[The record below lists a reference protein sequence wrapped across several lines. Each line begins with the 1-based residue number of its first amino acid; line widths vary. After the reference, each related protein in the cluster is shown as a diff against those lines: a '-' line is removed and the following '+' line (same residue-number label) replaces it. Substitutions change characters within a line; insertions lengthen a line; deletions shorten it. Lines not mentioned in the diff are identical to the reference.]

1 MRKGIAPALLLSV
14 FGLLVGAS
22 SYNNSVTV
30 DESAH
35 LPLGLCYLR
44 TGNPAYALMHGPLA
58 EVLAALGLS
67 LSDARC
73 EIQAP
78 QTDLDFWRTAY
89 AFFEQNPTHYL
100 HLFRL
105 GRIPI
110 LVLALLLGLLVF
122 AWTRKRRDRLTA
134 ILALFLFAF
143 GPNLI
148 AHAGLATTDL
158 AVTAFSFASVAA
170 LWFYLQRPSWP
181 RLALAGAA
189 LGGALLS
196 KYTAGLLVLL
206 VPILLAFGASKDQP
220 RLPRPFLLRRA
231 PATILATLGLGLIA
245 WLVLLLGYSW
255 DHCFEPLSAF
265 TFKSGWWQGLQAALP
280 GWLPL
285 PFPRQ
290 LIEGLDLQSFDI
302 ARPWPIY
309 LLGRLSTRGSRYY
322 QLVVLLYKL
331 PLSLIIILALG
342 LLSLILHKILAKKPG
357 AQTFWSGNLWW
368 TLFPAAA
375 WVAALSFL
383 GSSQFG
389 VRLLIPAIPFLQLFA
404 ADTLAA
410 MLGSTGIPFR
420 KRSTGILAR
429 STGIL
434 ACALLTWYA
443 ASTLLAFPFYI
454 SYFNELAGGPFNP
467 HRGHEILLDSNLD
480 WDQDWL
486 RFARAQEQNHWEPLH
501 YAQFGVIEPEAY
513 GVKGEPLGCE
523 PVEGYVAISV
533 NLVHGMDPIHRQGLC
548 YTWLSFRQPLAKM
561 DSSIWVFHFGP
572 SAR

>member
-35 LPLGLCYLR
+35 LPLGLCYLQ
-44 TGNPAYALMHGPLA
+44 TGNPAYALAHPPLA

-110 LVLALLLGLLVF
+110 LVLALGLGLLVF

-196 KYTAGLLVLL
+196 KYTAGLLALL
-206 VPILLAFGASKDQP
+206 APILLAFGASKDQP

-245 WLVLLLGYSW
+245 WLVLLLGYSF

-265 TFKSGWWQGLQAALP
+265 TFKSGLGQGLQAALP

-309 LLGRLSTRGSRYY
+309 LFGRLTTRGTHYY
-322 QLVVLLYKL
+322 QLAVLLYKL
-331 PLSLIIILALG
+331 PLALLVALAMG
-342 LLSLILHKILAKKPG
+342 LLLLAVETFRPAHLRKAPAFSSANLI
-357 AQTFWSGNLWW
+357 W

-383 GSSQFG
+383 GTSQYG
-389 VRLLIPAIPFLQLFA
+389 IRLLLPAIPFLHLFA

-410 MLGSTGIPFR
+410 MLRSTGIPFR
-420 KRSTGILAR
+420 KRSTGILA
-429 STGIL
+429 G
-434 ACALLTWYA
+434 ALLAWYA

-501 YAQFGVIEPEAY
+501 YAQFGVIEPTAY

-523 PVEGYVAISV
+523 PVTGYVAISV
-533 NLVHGMDPIHRQGLC
+533 SLIHGLDPLHQQGLC
-548 YTWLSFRQPLAKM
+548 YTWLAYRQPLARM

-572 SAR
+572 WAR